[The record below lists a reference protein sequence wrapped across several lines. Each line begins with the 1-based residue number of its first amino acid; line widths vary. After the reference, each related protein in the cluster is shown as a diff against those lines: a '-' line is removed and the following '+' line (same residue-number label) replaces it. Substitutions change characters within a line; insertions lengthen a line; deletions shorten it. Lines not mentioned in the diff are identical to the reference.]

1 MKPHSSKFRTD
12 LISDIL
18 SELYEVWKEAD
29 PKTIREKEPSLR
41 VIVQNSLIAKTSFNQ
56 RTRKDY
62 EDTIVPKA
70 IQMLQKKDHFVSLQG

>member
-29 PKTIREKEPSLR
+29 PKTIRQKDPDLR
-41 VIVQNSLIAKTSFNQ
+41 VIVSLKLKAKTSFTQ

-70 IQMLQKKDHFVSLQG
+70 IEMLVKQG

>member
-1 MKPHSSKFRTD
+1 MKVHSSQFRTD

-18 SELYEVWKEAD
+18 AELYQVWKEAD
-29 PKTIREKEPSLR
+29 PKTIRQKEQDLR
-41 VIVQNSLIAKTSFNQ
+41 VIVQKSLIAKTSFNQ

-70 IQMLQKKDHFVSLQG
+70 IEMLVKQG

>member
-12 LISDIL
+12 LIANIL
-18 SELYEVWKEAD
+18 TELYEVWKEAD
-29 PKTIREKEPSLR
+29 PKTIRQKEPDLR
-41 VIVQNSLIAKTSFNQ
+41 VIVKNSLIAKTSFNQ

-70 IQMLQKKDHFVSLQG
+70 IEMLVKQG

>member
-1 MKPHSSKFRTD
+1 MKVHSSKFRSD
-12 LISDIL
+12 LIADIL
-18 SELYEVWKEAD
+18 TELYEVWKETD

-41 VIVQNSLIAKTSFNQ
+41 FIVRKSLIAKTSFNE

-70 IQMLQKKDHFVSLQG
+70 ILMLRKIGTPYVPQK

>member
-1 MKPHSSKFRTD
+1 MKVHSSQFRTD
-12 LISDIL
+12 LIADIL
-18 SELYEVWKEAD
+18 AELYEVWKEAD

-41 VIVQNSLIAKTSFNQ
+41 VIVKNSLIAKTSFNT

-70 IQMLQKKDHFVSLQG
+70 ILMLQKQG

>member
-1 MKPHSSKFRTD
+1 MKVHSSQFRTD

-18 SELYEVWKEAD
+18 TELYELWKEAD
-29 PKTIREKEPSLR
+29 PKTIRQKEPDLR
-41 VIVQNSLIAKTSFNQ
+41 VIVQKSLKAKTSFTQ

-70 IQMLQKKDHFVSLQG
+70 IEMLVKQG